1 MISGIVVASR
11 PEHLDVVADA
21 VESFEWATVH
31 FSDSAGRLVVTLEAD
46 GMDASIARFETLQ
59 KLPNVLSA
67 SLAEYQLEGD
77 ELDPNRRN
85 QPDPIRALEDRTDAQ
100 STRTRRST

>member
-21 VESFEWATVH
+21 VEAFPWASIH
-31 FSDSAGRLVVTLEAD
+31 YSDPAGRLVVTLEAD
-46 GMDASIARFETLQ
+46 GMDDSIARFEALQ

-67 SLAEYQLEGD
+67 SLAEYRLEGN
-77 ELDPNRRN
+77 EPGT
-85 QPDPIRALEDRTDAQ
+85 QP
-100 STRTRRST
+100 